1 VSDHAGNQA
10 VLFQRLRWR
19 QLHNGAEILLRTGR
33 MRLATV
39 GVCSLVICIAV
50 FAAFV
55 EGFFFLRQ
63 QQVPFAG
70 SIIGLMFDCL
80 FLSLAVMLIFS
91 SGLILYSSLF
101 AAAETTFLLSTP
113 AAADQVFA
121 YKFQGALAFSSWA
134 FVLLGGPVFLAY
146 GIVFDV
152 PWPFFA
158 LLPLFVLG
166 FVLLPGSIGALLCL
180 LLVNIDLKQRKQ
192 IVVLTIIAVLIV
204 AGVWA
209 GRTIR
214 SLDRDMWDR
223 EFIQQLVSQISFAQS
238 SFSPSHWM
246 TRGLQ
251 AAARNDLGEAGYR
264 LALVWSN
271 GLFLYLLAAA
281 AARRLYRRAY
291 NRCASGGFSRRSRRV
306 TEDRDGNRVNG
317 AAPGEARIDRAL
329 TRLLFFFDP
338 QTRLLIIKDFRTFRR
353 DPAQWAQVVLFT
365 GLLLLY
371 FANTRSFYQE
381 DVARAYQNGIS
392 LLNLAS
398 TALLLCV
405 YTSRFIYPLL
415 SLEGR
420 KFWIL
425 GLLPLRRERLLW
437 GKFAFSATG
446 ALVSA
451 ELLVLLSDLSLRMP
465 REVVALHALTVAV
478 LAVGLSGLSV
488 GLGAWLPNF
497 RETDPSKIAVGF
509 GGTLNLVASLL
520 FLVLVLGLMAAPSHV
535 VGALGEMKD
544 MDTDSIN
551 GWLAAGVVA
560 GVGVGVAAVVLPLR
574 LGIRTLRAMEF

>member
-1 VSDHAGNQA
+1 MPERVASQA
-10 VLFQRLRWR
+10 VTFQHLRWR
-19 QLHNGAEILLRTGR
+19 QVRNGAEILMRAGRT
-33 MRLATV
+33 RLATI
-39 GVCSLVICIAV
+39 GLCSVVICLAV

-63 QQVPFAG
+63 QEVPFAG

-101 AAAETTFLLSTP
+101 NAAETSFLLSTP

-146 GIVFDV
+146 GIVFNV

-166 FVLLPGSIGALLCL
+166 FVLLPGSLGALLCL
-180 LLVNIDLKQRKQ
+180 LLVNFVPRQRKQ
-192 IVVLTIIAVLIV
+192 IVVCALLILVLVAAV
-204 AGVWA
+204 WT
-209 GRTIR
+209 GRTFT
-214 SLDRDMWDR
+214 SLERDIWDR
-223 EFIQQLVSQISFAQS
+223 EFIQQLVNQISFAQS

-251 AAARNDLGEAGYR
+251 AAARDDLTEASYR

-271 GLFLYLLAAA
+271 GLFFYLLTAA
-281 AARRLYRRAY
+281 AARRLYRRGY
-291 NRCASGGFSRRSRRV
+291 NRIASGGYNSRPRRLAV
-306 TEDRDGNRVNG
+306 AGSS
-317 AAPGEARIDRAL
+317 EAGRLDRAL
-329 TRLLFFFDP
+329 TAALFFLDP
-338 QTRLLIIKDFRTFRR
+338 QTRLLIVKDFRTFRR
-353 DPAQWAQVVLFT
+353 DPAQWAQIVLFT
-365 GLLLLY
+365 GLLILY
-371 FANTRSFYQE
+371 FANTRNFYQE

-451 ELLVLLSDLSLRMP
+451 EMLVLLSDLSLRMS
-465 REVVALHALTVAV
+465 RGVVVLHALTVAV
-478 LAVGLSGLSV
+478 LAIGLSGLSV

-509 GGTLNLVASLL
+509 GGTLNLVVSLL
-520 FLVLVLGLMAAPSHV
+520 FLVLVLGLIAAPWHV
-535 VGALGEMKD
+535 IAAVGEVSDVSGG
-544 MDTDSIN
+544 SIN
-551 GWLAAGVVA
+551 GWLTAGIVA
-560 GVGVGVAAVVLPLR
+560 GVAVGVAAVVVPLR